1 MNMLKTITMLC
12 TATALLIPPLTASA
26 QQIDYGRS
34 QITFTSRQMNVP
46 VDAKFNKFTA
56 QITFN
61 PAQPETSK
69 AAIEIDIGS
78 FDIGNDEV
86 NNDVQKK
93 EWFDTKGFPK
103 AIFVA
108 SSVRALGNGRYE
120 ARGPLTIKGKTSEIT
135 APFTVKTEASGNSL
149 FEGTFSIRRLQYNV
163 GEGVWK
169 HTDVVADEIQIRF
182 KLQAGG
188 KPPPKK

>member
-1 MNMLKTITMLC
+1 MNMLKIIALLC
-12 TATALLIPPLTASA
+12 TVTTLVISPLTASG
-26 QQIDYGRS
+26 QQIDYSRS

-61 PAQPETSK
+61 SSRPEASK

-86 NNDVQKK
+86 NSDVQKK

-103 AIFVA
+103 ATFVA
-108 SSVRALGNGRYE
+108 SSVRALGNDRYE
-120 ARGPLTIKGKTSEIT
+120 ARGPLTIKGKTHEIT
-135 APFTVKTEASGNSL
+135 APFTVKTEASGSSL
-149 FEGTFSIRRLQYNV
+149 FEGTFNIRRLQHNI

-169 HTDVVADEIQIRF
+169 HTDVVADEVQIRF
-182 KLQAGG
+182 KLHVGG
-188 KPPPKK
+188 KPPLKK